1 MSTLQSLSLIHVYV
15 CVCVAF
21 VAFVAFVDTQSCQIQ
36 VYPMILAKSL
46 KTGLNPGFNDL
57 LKKWE
62 YQSNKDTKLVFFCT
76 GNGAIKS
83 SCREFMTLT
92 ARPIRL
98 PDLTSLCNV
107 QCFKF
112 G

>member
-1 MSTLQSLSLIHVYV
+1 MGKYEYTSVSLSHTCICV
-15 CVCVAF
+15 CVCVSF

-62 YQSNKDTKLVFFCT
+62 YQSIKDTKLVF
-76 GNGAIKS
+76 S
-83 SCREFMTLT
+83 
-92 ARPIRL
+92 ARGMGPSNPL
-98 PDLTSLCNV
+98 VESL
-107 QCFKF
+107 
-112 G
+112 